1 MRTPKTG
8 TDCGGA
14 MSSPE
19 LVPGWARQKGHVTIG
34 GLEPASASEAADR
47 LAIAERVHLYGW
59 GYDERDRD
67 LLGECFTVDATWEGH
82 IMGTDTVGPFS
93 GRDAV
98 VDFLTGFWHEQT
110 DQRRH
115 IFTNVVVSDLT
126 DADAVAHA
134 YLMLTAAAGGEM
146 TSVTNGPYRFELR
159 NDDGIWLISRLAAG
173 FDAPF

>member
-1 MRTPKTG
+1 
-8 TDCGGA
+8 
-14 MSSPE
+14 MSSLEP
-19 LVPGWARQKGHVTIG
+19 VPGWAQNMGHVTIG
-34 GLEPASASEAADR
+34 APERVDVHDVADR

-67 LLGECFTVDATWEGH
+67 LLAGCFTEDGTWQGH
-82 IMGTDTVGPFS
+82 VMGTDSVGPFV

-98 VDFLTGFWHEQT
+98 VEFLTAFWDEQS

-126 DADAVAHA
+126 ATSGVAHA
-134 YLMLTAAAGGEM
+134 YLLLTASTGGEM
-146 TSVTNGPYRFELR
+146 VPVTNGPYRLEMR
-159 NDDGIWLISRLAAG
+159 KDAEVWRISRLAAG